1 MKAVGF
7 YPATS
12 LKINSFTGNFENFR
26 LQFESTF
33 FREVLNEFSIIFV
46 LPCHFI
52 IKIKKS

>member
-7 YPATS
+7 YPAAS